1 MPASLPRL
9 AQKYAK
15 EWLEELVRLEKQ
27 ASGNQ
32 ASAGKLIGLDQSRVS
47 SVMKTG
53 KTRVEVFL
61 RLAMRMNRLHEALE
75 ALGVPRDTHAFDSH
89 EDVAAARER
98 IAEQKKLIAHLERE
112 NRAVISIIDALFW
125 VKSRPDKVPSEL
137 ANERALAKAIEAL
150 GGTHD
155 DDEREAVARI
165 GRRLLDAGRVDSED
179 GWRILLTKMLESRI
193 AEALINDANW
203 NETIAVARMLPPGFR
218 HEGANSPTSEPVLP
232 EPTPLRKTK

>member
-27 ASGNQ
+27 ARGNQ

-47 SVMKTG
+47 AVLKTG
-53 KTRVEVFL
+53 KTRVEIFL
-61 RLAMRMNRLHEALE
+61 RLAMRFDRLHEALE
-75 ALGVPRDTHAFDSH
+75 ALGVSRDTHAFDSRA
-89 EDVAAARER
+89 EVASLRER

-125 VKSRPDKVPSEL
+125 MRARPDLVPSED
-137 ANERALAKAIEAL
+137 ANRRALSKAIDAL
-150 GGTHD
+150 GGSHG
-155 DDEREAVARI
+155 DDERETVARI
-165 GRRLLDAGRVDSED
+165 GRRLLDAGRVDTEE

-203 NETIAVARMLPPGFR
+203 NETIAAARMLPPGFR
-218 HEGANSPTSEPVLP
+218 HEGPNAPIT
-232 EPTPLRKTK
+232 EPTLPQPPRLKAK